1 MMTSSKSTDVMAR
14 FMAMKPAHVEAK
26 FKTGAELMAWQQE
39 EGRKSSQ
46 NVADMNRQARIEK
59 ILGRSGI
66 QLLHKNCGFRNYL
79 AETPE
84 QVEALE
90 MARSYLMGFGETHGG
105 FVFSGNVGTGKNH
118 LATAIVRNLIK
129 QNKAAAIIT
138 VAELCQKFR
147 STFDKNSPIRE
158 ADLMRDVCRLDLL
171 VLDEVGVQK
180 TANNDYEINLLSQII
195 DRRQLQLKP
204 TGMLTNL
211 NHAEMSALLGE
222 RIMDRQTNGGMW
234 VPFTWNSY
242 RSRKGGKA

>member
-1 MMTSSKSTDVMAR
+1 MMALSKSADVMAR
-14 FMAMKPAHVEAK
+14 FLALKPAHVEAHC
-26 FKTGAELMAWQQE
+26 KTGAELMAWQQE
-39 EGRKSSQ
+39 EGKKSAKQ
-46 NVADMNRQARIEK
+46 VADMNRQARIEK

-66 QLLHKNCGFRNYL
+66 QPLHRDCGFKNYL
-79 AETPE
+79 VEMEE
-84 QVEALE
+84 QQQAVEA
-90 MARSYLMGFGETHGG
+90 AKAYLNNFGTTHGG

-118 LATAIVRNLIK
+118 LATAIVRNLIGK
-129 QNKAAAIIT
+129 NKTAAIIT

-147 STFDKNSPIRE
+147 ATFDKNSPVKE

-180 TANNDYEINLLSQII
+180 ATNNDFEINLLSQII

-211 NHAEMSALLGE
+211 THAEMFGLLGE

-234 VPFTWNSY
+234 VPFTWGSY